1 MRIKALHIILATA
14 AAVFCSSGSHA
25 QSVDQA
31 RTLAEDGNLEEAL
44 GMLRSI
50 VAENP
55 QNQEASLFLG
65 ELLWDSGEDAEA
77 LEVLQPLSKR
87 GDRDATLQ
95 LARIAFYRYDIDGA
109 RSLLDT
115 YRRTLRK
122 GKKVLAEDLSGN
134 LEERIDKAE
143 TMLDR
148 VQNIEVI
155 DSIEVDADEF
165 FRYYPMSPAAGR
177 FLTADD
183 LPDGFP
189 ADDQTV
195 VVITESGGRMV
206 WSAADEEGNKRLYGS
221 AALLGGEWETPRQ
234 LGDDLAEN
242 GDAVYPYLMPD
253 GITLYYANDGDNS
266 LGGYDIF
273 LTREGDDGEFLQP
286 ANLGMPF
293 NSPYNDYLLVID
305 EFTGAGWFATD
316 RNRHPGKLTIYTFI
330 PQDLRVNVDVENPD
344 LASLARLDDIRKTW
358 KNGGDYASIRR
369 SIAQGKAM
377 DATPRLTPDFL
388 FPLPGNRV
396 YTSLNDFK
404 NADARGKM
412 EVYLEKEKKFNHI
425 IDTLAA
431 LRLDYAAGDRSQTDL
446 ILQLESQLD
455 TARQELD
462 RLRYSIIAAER

>member
-1 MRIKALHIILATA
+1 MKFKALHIILTAA
-14 AAVFCSSGSHA
+14 AAVFCSSGSLA

-44 GMLRSI
+44 TMLRAV

-55 QNQEASLFLG
+55 QNQEATLFLG
-65 ELLWDSGEDAEA
+65 ELLWDSGEDADA
-77 LEVLQPLSKR
+77 LEVLEPLSKR

-95 LARIAFYRYDIDGA
+95 LAHIAFYRYDIDGA

-115 YRRTLRK
+115 YRRSLRK

-195 VVITESGGRMV
+195 VVMTESGGRMV

-234 LGDDLAEN
+234 MGDDLAEN

-273 LTREGDDGEFLQP
+273 LTREGDEGEFLQP

-358 KNGGDYASIRR
+358 KKGADYASLRR
-369 SIAQGKAM
+369 SIELGKAM
-377 DATPRLTPDFL
+377 DATQRLTPDFL
-388 FPLPGNRV
+388 FALPGNRV

-404 NADARGKM
+404 SAEARDKM

-431 LRLDYAAGDRSQTDL
+431 LRLDYAAGDRSQTEL
-446 ILQLESQLD
+446 ILQLEGQLD

-462 RLRYSIIAAER
+462 KLRYSIIAAER